1 MALVTLYGLIV
12 LFLGMGRSYFCY
24 GTETDFVGGFLPDAR
39 RFLAGEPL
47 KSPWHPALYPMLIGA
62 LYSVAD
68 DWLTADVL
76 VSVLSSLAVL
86 LISYRLFFILGGRPA
101 AWGAVLALVGSDVF
115 VKYSALATSDVLFQ
129 ALFLGSCLLA
139 IIALNSGSRFLW
151 WACGLAAGL
160 GVVAR
165 VNGLTLALFV
175 LAPLLSR
182 AAARDKITQC
192 SWFAAGFALPVI
204 LMLVYQAL
212 TGSNVFPDATH
223 VSLTA
228 TYFTESDRASRDAL
242 EAAGGR
248 FDSLTAV
255 LLHDPSG
262 IARAYLTDL
271 FDLLAVKFTQ
281 LLEPPLYLF
290 FFPGLFFLV
299 AMRGDRALMVVL
311 SAVLAQLLL
320 VNFKPFDPRYFL
332 FLIPLMGAGVG
343 EMCWRVVRAEWP
355 LSLRAWVPSVIVL
368 MFPLAGGLA
377 LIKSYVTIHKQI
389 AEIQEVVP
397 MALREVE
404 PGATILVR
412 KPHLPYY
419 AHAERVLLPDL
430 KSLDELH
437 TFVKGEVAAAA
448 PVYLF
453 YGTVERQ
460 SRPQYLML
468 VNPQTAP
475 PWLTPVVWGNRP
487 GSWVLYRYQAGS
499 SAKS

>member
-12 LFLGMGRSYFCY
+12 LFLGTGRSYFGY
-24 GTETDFVGGFLPDAR
+24 GIETDFVGGFLPDAR

-47 KSPWHPALYPMLIGA
+47 KSPWHPALYPMLIGVF
-62 LYSVAD
+62 YSVAH
-68 DWLTADVL
+68 DWLTAGVL
-76 VSVLSSLAVL
+76 VSVLSSLAVM
-86 LISYRLFFILGGRPA
+86 LISYRLFFMLGGRPA

-139 IIALNSGSRFLW
+139 IMALNSGSRLLW

-165 VNGLTLALFV
+165 TNGLTLALFV

-182 AAARDKITQC
+182 AAARDKIAQC
-192 SWFAAGFALPVI
+192 SWVTAGFALPVI
-204 LMLVYQAL
+204 LMLAYGAL
-212 TGSNVFPDATH
+212 TGSNVFPPDTH
-223 VSLTA
+223 VSLAA

-242 EAAGGR
+242 EEVSGR

-255 LLHDPSG
+255 LLHDPSR
-262 IARAYLTDL
+262 IARAYLADL

-281 LLEPPLYLF
+281 LLEPPLYLL

-299 AMRGDRALMVVL
+299 AMRWDRALMVVL
-311 SAVLAQLLL
+311 SALLAQLLL

-343 EMCWRVVRAEWP
+343 EMCWRVARAEWP
-355 LSLRAWVPSVIVL
+355 LSLRAWIPSVIVL
-368 MFPLAGGLA
+368 MFLLAGGLA
-377 LIKSYVTIHKQI
+377 LTKTYVTIHKQI

-397 MALREVE
+397 VALREVE
-404 PGATILVR
+404 QGATILVR

-419 AHAERVLLPDL
+419 ANAERVVLPHL

-437 TFVKGEVAAAA
+437 AFVKGRVAKT
-448 PVYLF
+448 PIYLF
-453 YGTVERQ
+453 YGMVERQ
-460 SRPQYLML
+460 SRPQYRVL
-468 VNPQTAP
+468 VNPQSAP
-475 PWLTPVVWGNRP
+475 QWLKPVVWGKRP

>member
-1 MALVTLYGLIV
+1 MALITLYGLTV
-12 LFLGMGRSYFCY
+12 LCLGMGRSYFGY
-24 GTETDFVGGFLPDAR
+24 GTETDFVGAFLPDAR
-39 RFLAGEPL
+39 RFLASEPL
-47 KSPWHPALYPMLIGA
+47 KSPWHPPLYPMLIGA
-62 LYSVAD
+62 LYSVAH
-68 DWLTADVL
+68 DWLTAAVL
-76 VSVLSSLAVL
+76 VSVLSSLAVM
-86 LISYRLFFILGGRPA
+86 LISYRLFFMLGGRPT
-101 AWGAVLALVGSDVF
+101 AWGAVLTLVGSDVF

-139 IIALNSGSRFLW
+139 IMALNSGSRSLW

-165 VNGLTLALFV
+165 ANGLTLALFV

-182 AAARDKITQC
+182 AAARDKISQC

-204 LMLVYQAL
+204 LMLVYGAL

-223 VSLTA
+223 VSLAA
-228 TYFTESDRASRDAL
+228 TYFTEGDRASGDAL
-242 EAAGGR
+242 EEASGR

-255 LLHDPSG
+255 FLHDPSG

-271 FDLLAVKFTQ
+271 YDLLTVKFTQ
-281 LLEPPLYLF
+281 LLEPPLYF
-290 FFPGLFFLV
+290 FYFPGLFFLV
-299 AMRGDRALMVVL
+299 VMRGDRALMVVL

-320 VNFKPFDPRYFL
+320 VNFKPFDPRFFL

-343 EMCWRVVRAEWP
+343 EMCWRMLRAEWP
-355 LSLRAWVPSVIVL
+355 LSLRAWIPSVIVL

-377 LIKSYVTIHKQI
+377 LTKSYVTIHKLI
-389 AEIQEVVP
+389 AEIQEIVP
-397 MALREVE
+397 IALREVE
-404 PGATILVR
+404 QGATILVR

-419 AHAERVLLPDL
+419 ANAEPVTLPNL

-437 TFVKGEVAAAA
+437 AFVKGRAAEA

-453 YGTVERQ
+453 YGKVERQ
-460 SRPQYLML
+460 SRPQYLVL
-468 VNPQTAP
+468 VNPQSAP
-475 PWLTPVVWGNRP
+475 QWLKPVAWGKRP
-487 GSWVLYRYQAGS
+487 GSWVLYRYSAGN